1 MCDTL
6 AYFVRQPNEDIQL
19 FTLKAIGSLCIRH
32 YDFMLGH
39 ELKTLY
45 HRLLTEDDAPLHM
58 RTQVNS
64 TCNLEETKLS
74 DYVQNYKLTK
84 HRYAS
89 CLRQNCMQEAKW
101 CLYDFQENREYSDT
115 SANEDNSF
123 RNHIT

>member
-1 MCDTL
+1 VIVLSHFVLKDDIKDQVCDTL

-32 YDFMLGH
+32 YDFMLGS

-64 TCNLEETKLS
+64 ASGQEEMKLC
-74 DYVQNYKLTK
+74 QIMRKTT
-84 HRYAS
+84 
-89 CLRQNCMQEAKW
+89 
-101 CLYDFQENREYSDT
+101 F
-115 SANEDNSF
+115 
-123 RNHIT
+123 I

>member
-1 MCDTL
+1 VIILLHFILKDDIKDQVCDTL

-32 YDFMLGH
+32 YDFMLGS

-64 TCNLEETKLS
+64 ACDLEEMKLS
-74 DYVQNYKLTK
+74 VKL
-84 HRYAS
+84 H
-89 CLRQNCMQEAKW
+89 AK
-101 CLYDFQENREYSDT
+101 R
-115 SANEDNSF
+115 
-123 RNHIT
+123 

>member
-32 YDFMLGH
+32 YDFMLGT

-64 TCNLEETKLS
+64 THSLVEVTLS
-74 DYVQNYKLTK
+74 DHVQNRRLIKY
-84 HRYAS
+84 
-89 CLRQNCMQEAKW
+89 
-101 CLYDFQENREYSDT
+101 
-115 SANEDNSF
+115 
-123 RNHIT
+123 

>member
-1 MCDTL
+1 MCFILKNNIKDQVCDTL

-32 YDFMLGH
+32 YDFMLGT

-58 RTQVNS
+58 RTQVDS

-74 DYVQNYKLTK
+74 DRVQNSKLFK
-84 HRYAS
+84 HQYAILCAS
-89 CLRQNCMQEAKW
+89 KLHAGSKVA
-101 CLYDFQENREYSDT
+101 F
-115 SANEDNSF
+115 
-123 RNHIT
+123 I